1 MLWGGSA
8 PDQIV
13 PFTSGPGESSP
24 LSTWVPAQ
32 PPALISLVIN
42 ILRLH
47 LPGTAQHNKSGVT
60 SVLPDISELYLV
72 SPSLTALVLFLIN
85 WSLAWGGLRTEDWGL
100 DKSLRHYG
108 TDLIMLSASGGRRL
122 KGRHCRGLSGRSW
135 FLISHTSDGGQGS
148 GVSHSKMVEKCCW
161 LITKVSICWE
171 RRQAGSEKT
180 SAWCSPSVTTA
191 GPYLSIFPSDSS

>member
-1 MLWGGSA
+1 MAAYFLIQLPRDGKQLLPYLVMLWGGSA

-100 DKSLRHYG
+100 DKSPSLRDWSHYVEHERWQEVKRPTLPG
-108 TDLIMLSASGGRRL
+108 VKWQI
-122 KGRHCRGLSGRSW
+122 
-135 FLISHTSDGGQGS
+135 LISDLSHVRRRTGEWGQS
-148 GVSHSKMVEKCCW
+148 
-161 LITKVSICWE
+161 
-171 RRQAGSEKT
+171 
-180 SAWCSPSVTTA
+180 
-191 GPYLSIFPSDSS
+191 